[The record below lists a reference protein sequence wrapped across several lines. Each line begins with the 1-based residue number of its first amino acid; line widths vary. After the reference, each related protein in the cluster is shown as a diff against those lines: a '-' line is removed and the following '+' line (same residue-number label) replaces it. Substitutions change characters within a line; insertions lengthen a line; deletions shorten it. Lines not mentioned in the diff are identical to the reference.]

1 MTGMGGGAGEGREPG
16 PAAAEPPVLLGLDYG
31 RKRIGI
37 AVSTPLR
44 TVHPRPRLER
54 TTLED
59 DLATLA
65 ALVEETGAGAI
76 VIGLPHHMDGKISD
90 MEREVRE
97 FAEAVAA
104 TCDLPVFGAD
114 ERLTTEAAESALR
127 QTAKGWRERKLRRDS
142 AAACIVLQDYLDAPA
157 RAEKIA

>member
-1 MTGMGGGAGEGREPG
+1 VSGFEGGAGGG
-16 PAAAEPPVLLGLDYG
+16 KPAAGVLLGLDYG

-37 AVSTPLR
+37 AVSTALK

-54 TTLED
+54 TTIEE
-59 DLATLA
+59 DLAA
-65 ALVEETGAGAI
+65 VEALVEETGASAI
-76 VIGLPHHMDGKISD
+76 VIGLPHHMDGKTSD
-90 MEREVRE
+90 MEREVRA
-97 FAEAVAA
+97 FALSLAA
-104 TCDLPVFGAD
+104 ACGVPVFGSD

-127 QTAKGWRERKLRRDS
+127 QTSKGWRERKARRDS